1 MEAQECIFR
10 LVGQKMKVCRN
21 QRGAAALTPRA
32 GGAVKH
38 NAPSGSPISS
48 VSEAEHH
55 PPPGPQIPSW
65 HLPHRYAGRGPSK
78 AASCII
84 IPETFSQPLALI
96 TCYGSWIFSILFILI
111 VTLPQKLV
119 WRIKA
124 IYLPQKKH
132 RDTTTLFWKLKHH
145 LEICRES

>member
-1 MEAQECIFR
+1 MHFQASGAENESVQKPKGSCRPHPQGGRGRQAQRPFR
-10 LVGQKMKVCRN
+10 
-21 QRGAAALTPRA
+21 
-32 GGAVKH
+32 
-38 NAPSGSPISS
+38 ISDGS

-96 TCYGSWIFSILFILI
+96 TCYGSWIFSIL
-111 VTLPQKLV
+111 
-119 WRIKA
+119 
-124 IYLPQKKH
+124 
-132 RDTTTLFWKLKHH
+132 LF
-145 LEICRES
+145 